1 MKKIALFLVLSML
14 LLPLCGCGSAE
25 KSGIAFICSPAGVED
40 RYEGQALKTAIFA
53 YCTEK
58 GLPYREYISDGSADY
73 FKNAALSA
81 AQTCDI
87 VICDSKASAELAQTG
102 TAYQTS
108 FLFVNYTGSVGANG
122 RAVAFSEED
131 AAFLAGYAAVCDG
144 KRHFAFFA
152 GERNDMSCRYLNGF
166 VQGIDAASSE
176 SAACTVT
183 YYFTGSDEA
192 GDEAK
197 AIAQSMFMDGSEIMM
212 VAGGEIYKSAVQAAN
227 VTKKFLIGCEMDQ
240 AGESERFVT
249 TAMKEYSTV
258 LAGELDAFYDS
269 KAWSAGFVGKSVV
282 YRYSHGAVGIPT
294 YTGAYRFASFPAD
307 MFANIGEMLK
317 AGSLTVSRG
326 TSLPA
331 ALQHTTVTERARDN

>member
-1 MKKIALFLVLSML
+1 MRKIALLLVFLFL
-14 LLPLCGCGSAE
+14 LLPLCGCNTSE
-25 KSGIAFICSPAGVED
+25 KVGIAFICSPAGVEE
-40 RYEGQALKTAIFA
+40 RYEGQALKTAISA

-58 GLPYREYISDGSADY
+58 GLPYREYISDGSTDY
-73 FKNAALSA
+73 FKNAVLSA

-87 VICDSKASAELAQTG
+87 VICDSKASAELAQTCA
-102 TAYQTS
+102 AYQIS
-108 FLFVNYTGSVGANG
+108 FLFVNYTGSTGTNG

-144 KRHFAFFA
+144 NRNFAFFA

-176 SAACTVT
+176 NAVCTVT
-183 YYFTGSDEA
+183 YYFTGSNEA
-192 GDEAK
+192 SDEAK
-197 AIAQSMFMDGSEIMM
+197 AIAQSMFMGGSEIMM

-258 LAGELDAFYDS
+258 LAGELDAFYDT
-269 KAWSAGFVGKSVV
+269 KAWSGDFGGKSVV

-294 YTGAYRFASFPAD
+294 YTGAYRFANFPAD
-307 MFANIGEMLK
+307 MFANVGEMLRS
-317 AGSLTVSRG
+317 GSLTVNRG

-331 ALQHTTVTERARDN
+331 TLQHTTVTEWTQDN